1 MAEAFKFGYGSP
13 STFSDWAN
21 YAGLDRRT
29 GMMRS
34 EPVSPTS
41 EPVQPMEDVPVEEMS
56 TGMAPIVPPSITSIP
71 PMGKPAGVM
80 PTSSMGGTTSSLGY
94 VMKHFG
100 D

>member
-1 MAEAFKFGYGSP
+1 MSQAFQFGYGSP

-34 EPVSPTS
+34 EPVSPTGETMQAMPDIPDEDMS
-41 EPVQPMEDVPVEEMS
+41 VSPV
-56 TGMAPIVPPSITSIP
+56 TPPSITSIP